1 MYVYNLCLSCIF
13 SFGVYFEWTKN
24 VENQTITVHVDE
36 SEDEGDEEITTPDS
50 NESGD
55 VESRI
60 DIKKNPNKPH
70 IDEIIPVFRRD
81 SHQEV

>member
-1 MYVYNLCLSCIF
+1 M
-13 SFGVYFEWTKN
+13 
-24 VENQTITVHVDE
+24 HVDE
-36 SEDEGDEEITTPDS
+36 SEVEGDEEITTPDS
-50 NESGD
+50 NESGN

-60 DIKKNPNKPH
+60 DIKKNSNKPH